1 MPFCPI
7 CRIEY
12 REGFATCSDCDMDLV
27 SQLPPEEPDIR
38 ETLKDEESTPIFVTS
53 DSVEAEIVQ
62 GVLDDAGIRSYLT
75 PDATRHMRTIG
86 MGAVNGLYQRTIYV
100 LECDV
105 ERARTVIEQT
115 VISSS
120 EDGSSSER

>member
-1 MPFCPI
+1 MPFCPK

-12 REGFATCSDCDMDLV
+12 REGFTTCSDCDVALV
-27 SQLPPEEPDIR
+27 SALPPEESDPR
-38 ETLKDEESTPIFVTS
+38 ETLKNEESVPVFVTS

-62 GVLDDAGIRSYLT
+62 GVLDAAGISSYLT

-100 LECDV
+100 LECDS
-105 ERARTVIEQT
+105 ERATAAIEQT
-115 VISSS
+115 VNSSS
-120 EDGSSSER
+120 ED